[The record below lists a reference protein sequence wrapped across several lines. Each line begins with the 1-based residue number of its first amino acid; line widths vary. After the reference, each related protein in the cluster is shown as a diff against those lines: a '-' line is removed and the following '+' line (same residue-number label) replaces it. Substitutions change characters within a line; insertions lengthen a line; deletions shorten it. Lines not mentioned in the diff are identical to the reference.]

1 MEKKG
6 RGATPVPPVRQVE
19 EKGFFERKM
28 PETAKKYAKKERLS
42 TLLFRMSDCGDPFEV
57 KDELFTCSNVTVL
70 LCPL

>member
-42 TLLFRMSDCGDPFEV
+42 TLLFRMSDCG
-57 KDELFTCSNVTVL
+57 ELKRNEIEL
-70 LCPL
+70 LKMNHWRYC